1 MDSSKTKNV
10 LLVEDDKGVLDI
22 LTMFVEDM
30 EMNIEVFG
38 ALCPHEAR
46 TIFNDKKMDLLI
58 CDINLDSDIDG
69 VDLYNEFKVIDESI
83 PVVFTSTDGR
93 QLDRI
98 RDSSNLLVLKKPFSE
113 EILKVTLEMALNR

>member
-30 EMNIEVFG
+30 EMNIKVFG

-46 TIFNDKKMDLLI
+46 TIFNDKTMDLLI

-98 RDSSNLLVLKKPFSE
+98 KDSSNLLVLKKPFSE